1 MITADMVEPLI
12 TSLTGVVT
20 DILPACLGLMA
31 VMLSPRVVK
40 SVIKM
45 FTST

>member
-1 MITADMVEPLI
+1 MVTADMVTPI
-12 TSLTGVVT
+12 VTSLTQVVT
-20 DILPACLGLMA
+20 DILPVCLTLMG
-31 VMLSPRVVK
+31 VMLSPRIVK